1 MQAPYSL
8 AAAAALAAGY
18 ILYKHKRMRAPVME
32 LPRLD
37 GKTCTP
43 SEVYALL
50 RSHGV
55 VVIDEAVPG
64 EVMDRVVT
72 ELDGVGGTFVGGK
85 HSFAG
90 HHTRRNAAKPLGEST
105 TVQEL
110 AVHPTVLGG
119 VEALLGPW
127 CKKVCL
133 GTCSCISVEPHGA
146 LGDDEPCGS
155 QVLHRDDSM
164 WGASSWRWLPQTP
177 LEGRPQLSVSCMW
190 AVADFTASNGA
201 TRFLPGSHTWYRDG
215 DGYGEAVLPPGV
227 SDAAH
232 AVQAAMRKGSCVLWA
247 GGTLHGASGQRK
259 GNTSSRRGLLFIY
272 NLGYLKPE
280 HNFHWSMPHEVMMT
294 FGERLLDL
302 IGYTGANAVD
312 HPWYRGPVYTQPYLG
327 GGRGSTAGDGVQF

>member
-1 MQAPYSL
+1 MARPAPRPRSTRCCARTEWWSSTRPFRARSWTASSRSSTGWVAPLSAESTPLRATTRDATPPNRSVSPPQSRSWQSTRRCSAASRRFSGRGARRSASELARASRSSL
-8 AAAAALAAGY
+8 TGRWETTSRAAARSCTATTRCGPPSARRCSRRLFSD
-18 ILYKHKRMRAPVME
+18 LLE
-32 LPRLD
+32 SLPR
-37 GKTCTP
+37 
-43 SEVYALL
+43 
-50 RSHGV
+50 R
-55 VVIDEAVPG
+55 
-64 EVMDRVVT
+64 
-72 ELDGVGGTFVGGK
+72 
-85 HSFAG
+85 
-90 HHTRRNAAKPLGEST
+90 
-105 TVQEL
+105 
-110 AVHPTVLGG
+110 
-119 VEALLGPW
+119 
-127 CKKVCL
+127 
-133 GTCSCISVEPHGA
+133 
-146 LGDDEPCGS
+146 
-155 QVLHRDDSM
+155 

-312 HPWYRGPVYTQPYLG
+312 HPWYTGPVYTLPYQG
-327 GGRGSTAGDGVQF
+327 GATDNAAGDSVHL